1 MVDALSQLVFCWR
14 QIGYGMRLNSTLYTH
29 VYWSDNWWLFVHK
42 RAHLFQMI
50 QSLTFVLYARRL
62 KWKPD
67 SLSFTASS
75 SGVDRPEIDLDSR
88 RASFKIEAGQ
98 GFVLNDSLQSPDPSL
113 RKRLHLY
120 STRIVLILLYGAGP
134 RVLTHGL
141 VQRLKSWEG
150 LTVKRIMRVCQKPRE
165 TFVQW
170 MRRSIQAAHKC
181 LQTYKIEPLTIRALD
196 RIYGFAVVLAREAF
210 DETTRFVRAVHMW
223 KDTTWWVTMREV
235 GEEHDKANKSLWRHG
250 RRGRPR
256 PRWDAVLVDHFGD
269 EWKHVLKASNDFTPS
284 AKKQRFHD
292 FARDAFTLVIRH
304 CDVFIIFQCFCQH
317 CRVVSVHVQQT
328 MIDFR
333 RSTAEIANPSGS
345 RRPSPRP
352 TRRSIAVSRDAIC
365 DCAF

>member
-1 MVDALSQLVFCWR
+1 
-14 QIGYGMRLNSTLYTH
+14 
-29 VYWSDNWWLFVHK
+29 
-42 RAHLFQMI
+42 MI

-98 GFVLNDSLQSPDPSL
+98 GFALNDSLQSPDLSL
-113 RKRLHLY
+113 RKRLDLF

-141 VQRLKSWEG
+141 VQRLKSLEG
-150 LTVKRIMRVCQKPRE
+150 LTVKRIMRVRQKPRE

-181 LQTYKIEPLTIRALD
+181 LHTYKIEPLTIRALD

-235 GEEHDKANKSLWRHG
+235 GEEHDNANKSL
-250 RRGRPR
+250 
-256 PRWDAVLVDHFGD
+256 
-269 EWKHVLKASNDFTPS
+269 
-284 AKKQRFHD
+284 
-292 FARDAFTLVIRH
+292 
-304 CDVFIIFQCFCQH
+304 
-317 CRVVSVHVQQT
+317 
-328 MIDFR
+328 
-333 RSTAEIANPSGS
+333 
-345 RRPSPRP
+345 
-352 TRRSIAVSRDAIC
+352 
-365 DCAF
+365 

>member
-29 VYWSDNWWLFVHK
+29 VCWSDNWWLFVHK

-98 GFVLNDSLQSPDPSL
+98 GFALNDSLQSPDPSL

-141 VQRLKSWEG
+141 VQRLKSLEG
-150 LTVKRIMRVCQKPRE
+150 LTVKRIMRVRQKTKRNLCA
-165 TFVQW
+165 
-170 MRRSIQAAHKC
+170 M
-181 LQTYKIEPLTIRALD
+181 
-196 RIYGFAVVLAREAF
+196 
-210 DETTRFVRAVHMW
+210 DEAVHSSG
-223 KDTTWWVTMREV
+223 TQV
-235 GEEHDKANKSLWRHG
+235 
-250 RRGRPR
+250 
-256 PRWDAVLVDHFGD
+256 
-269 EWKHVLKASNDFTPS
+269 
-284 AKKQRFHD
+284 
-292 FARDAFTLVIRH
+292 FAHI
-304 CDVFIIFQCFCQH
+304 Q
-317 CRVVSVHVQQT
+317 
-328 MIDFR
+328 
-333 RSTAEIANPSGS
+333 N
-345 RRPSPRP
+345 
-352 TRRSIAVSRDAIC
+352 
-365 DCAF
+365 